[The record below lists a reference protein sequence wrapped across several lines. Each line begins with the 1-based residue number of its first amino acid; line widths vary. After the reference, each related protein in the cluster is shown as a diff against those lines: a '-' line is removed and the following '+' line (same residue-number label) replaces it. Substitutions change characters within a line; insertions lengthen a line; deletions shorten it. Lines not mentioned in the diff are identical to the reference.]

1 MKRTIFEG
9 TVNGEK
15 FDNVQD
21 YNARVKELME
31 SGQFESAS
39 SSTRVEEY
47 EHSGYVRTCTDT
59 PSIDGVLT
67 TTADKLPWEKECD
80 CGRISGCDCGC
91 DCEECAC
98 TEQLPWED
106 EDLSFYPYLDKDDP
120 LYLDLLVT
128 DHRETNREALA
139 EVSRVF
145 EKCKRY
151 IIDALEDPDTDI
163 ESKKNYLEDIKEIV
177 ENLAADKKDTLE
189 AIKKVEK
196 KAEDL
201 EKEYKEKFL
210 AIDRDRFILEE
221 SRPVIDAFLDF
232 YRGVESDIILNIKE
246 NTHKPKL
253 VFQNRND
260 VNNNKKTITGVDV
273 DNRIDTGIRES
284 QPQRVDDLQSI
295 LDRIFGPFRGVK

>member
-47 EHSGYVRTCTDT
+47 EHSGYVHAVEDD
-59 PSIDGVLT
+59 SH
-67 TTADKLPWEKECD
+67 
-80 CGRISGCDCGC
+80 CDCGC
-91 DCEECAC
+91 DCDECTCTC

-106 EDLSFYPYLDKDDP
+106 DDLSFYPYLDKDDP

-139 EVSRVF
+139 EATRVF

-163 ESKKNYLEDIKEIV
+163 ESKKNYLEDIKEII
-177 ENLAADKKDTLE
+177 ENLVADKKDTLE

-232 YRGVESDIILNIKE
+232 YRSVEGDIILNIKE

-295 LDRIFGPFRGVK
+295 LHRIFGPFCTIK

>member
-47 EHSGYVRTCTDT
+47 EHSGYVRTCTDN
-59 PSIDGVLT
+59 PSLDGVLT

-80 CGRISGCDCGC
+80 CGCDC
-91 DCEECAC
+91 DECAC

-106 EDLSFYPYLDKDDP
+106 DDLSFYPYLDKDDP

>member
-67 TTADKLPWEKECD
+67 TTADKLPWEKDCD
-80 CGRISGCDCGC
+80 CGCDCGC

-98 TEQLPWED
+98 AEQLPWED

-201 EKEYKEKFL
+201 RKETEEKFQE
-210 AIDRDRFILEE
+210 IDRDRFILEE

>member
-21 YNARVKELME
+21 YNARVKELIE

-47 EHSGYVRTCTDT
+47 EHSGYVRPVEDD
-59 PSIDGVLT
+59 SH
-67 TTADKLPWEKECD
+67 
-80 CGRISGCDCGC
+80 CDCGC
-91 DCEECAC
+91 DCDECTCTC

-106 EDLSFYPYLDKDDP
+106 EDLSFYPYLDEDDP
-120 LYLDLLVT
+120 LYLDILVT

-139 EVSRVF
+139 EVTRVF

-177 ENLAADKKDTLE
+177 ENLVADKKDTLE

-201 EKEYKEKFL
+201 RKEYEEKFQ

-221 SRPVIDAFLDF
+221 SRPVIDAFLEF
-232 YRGVESDIILNIKE
+232 YRSVEGDIILNIKE
-246 NTHKPKL
+246 NTHNPKL

-260 VNNNKKTITGVDV
+260 VNNNKKPIVGVDV

-295 LDRIFGPFRGVK
+295 LDRIFGPFRGIK

>member
-21 YNARVKELME
+21 YNVRVKELME

-47 EHSGYVRTCTDT
+47 EHSGYVRAVEDD
-59 PSIDGVLT
+59 SH
-67 TTADKLPWEKECD
+67 
-80 CGRISGCDCGC
+80 CDCGC
-91 DCEECAC
+91 DCDECTCTC

-295 LDRIFGPFRGVK
+295 LHRIFGPFCNIK

>member
-47 EHSGYVRTCTDT
+47 EHSGYVRAVEDD
-59 PSIDGVLT
+59 SH
-67 TTADKLPWEKECD
+67 
-80 CGRISGCDCGC
+80 CDCGC
-91 DCEECAC
+91 DCDECTCTC

-106 EDLSFYPYLDKDDP
+106 DDLSFYPYLDKDDP

-177 ENLAADKKDTLE
+177 EDLAADKKDTLE

-201 EKEYKEKFL
+201 ENEYKEKFL

-246 NTHKPKL
+246 NTHKPKMMS
-253 VFQNRND
+253 QKSWCSNRND
-260 VNNNKKTITGVDV
+260 VNNNKKTITGTITGVDV

>member
-21 YNARVKELME
+21 YNARVNELIQAGE
-31 SGQFESAS
+31 LVSAS
-39 SSTRVEEY
+39 TSTRVEEY
-47 EHSGYVRTCTDT
+47 EHSGYCRTCDDA
-59 PSIDGVLT
+59 PSVEGTLT
-67 TTADKLPWEKECD
+67 TTADKLPWECD
-80 CGRISGCDCGC
+80 CDCGC
-91 DCEECAC
+91 DCDCEECTCTC

-106 EDLSFYPYLDKDDP
+106 DDLSFYPYLDKDDP
-120 LYLDLLVT
+120 LYLDVLVT

-139 EVSRVF
+139 EVSHVF

-151 IIDALEDPDTDI
+151 IIDALEDPDTDV

-177 ENLAADKKDTLE
+177 ENLVADKKDTLE

-201 EKEYKEKFL
+201 EKEYKEKL
-210 AIDRDRFILEE
+210 QAIDRDRFILEE

-246 NTHKPKL
+246 NTHRPKL

-260 VNNNKKTITGVDV
+260 VNNNKKPIVDV
-273 DNRIDTGIRES
+273 DIDNRIDTGIRES
-284 QPQRVDDLQSI
+284 QPQRVDDLHSI
-295 LDRIFGPFRGVK
+295 LERIFGPFRGIK

>member
-15 FDNVQD
+15 FDNIQD

-39 SSTRVEEY
+39 SSTRIEEY

-67 TTADKLPWEKECD
+67 TTADKLPWEKD
-80 CGRISGCDCGC
+80 CDCGC

-98 TEQLPWED
+98 TEHLPWED
-106 EDLSFYPYLDKDDP
+106 DDLSFYPYLDKDDP

-253 VFQNRND
+253 VSQNRND

>member
-15 FDNVQD
+15 FDNIQD

-39 SSTRVEEY
+39 SSTRVEKY
-47 EHSGYVRTCTDT
+47 EHSGYVRAVEDD
-59 PSIDGVLT
+59 SH
-67 TTADKLPWEKECD
+67 
-80 CGRISGCDCGC
+80 CDCGC

-98 TEQLPWED
+98 AEQLPWED
-106 EDLSFYPYLDKDDP
+106 DDLSFYPYLDKDDP

-151 IIDALEDPDTDI
+151 IIDALEDPDTYI

-201 EKEYKEKFL
+201 KKEYEEKFL

-273 DNRIDTGIRES
+273 DNHIDTGIRES

>member
-21 YNARVKELME
+21 YNARVKELIE

-47 EHSGYVRTCTDT
+47 ERTGYCRICDDT
-59 PSIDGVLT
+59 PTVEGTLT
-67 TTADKLPWEKECD
+67 TTADNLPWE
-80 CGRISGCDCGC
+80 RGCDC
-91 DCEECAC
+91 DECTCTC

-120 LYLDLLVT
+120 LYLDILVT
-128 DHRETNREALA
+128 DHRETNHEALA
-139 EVSRVF
+139 EVTRVF

-177 ENLAADKKDTLE
+177 ENLVADKKDTLE

-201 EKEYKEKFL
+201 RKEYEEKFQ

-221 SRPVIDAFLDF
+221 SRPVIDAFLEF
-232 YRGVESDIILNIKE
+232 YRSVEGDIILNIKE

-260 VNNNKKTITGVDV
+260 VNNNKKPIVGVDV

-295 LDRIFGPFRGVK
+295 LDRIFGPFRGIK

>member
-21 YNARVKELME
+21 YNARVKELIE

-59 PSIDGVLT
+59 PSIDGVIT
-67 TTADKLPWEKECD
+67 TTADNLPWEEDCD
-80 CGRISGCDCGC
+80 CT
-91 DCEECAC
+91 ECVN
-98 TEQLPWED
+98 PFED
-106 EDLSFYPYLDKDDP
+106 EDLSFYPYLDEDDP
-120 LYLDLLVT
+120 LYLDILVT

-139 EVSRVF
+139 EVTRVF

-177 ENLAADKKDTLE
+177 ENLVADKKDTLE

-201 EKEYKEKFL
+201 RKEYEEKFL

-221 SRPVIDAFLDF
+221 SRPVIDAFLEF
-232 YRGVESDIILNIKE
+232 YRSVEGDIILNIKE
-246 NTHKPKL
+246 NTHNPKL

-260 VNNNKKTITGVDV
+260 VNNNKKPIVGVDV

-295 LDRIFGPFRGVK
+295 LDRIFGPFRGIK

>member
-67 TTADKLPWEKECD
+67 TTADKLPWEKD
-80 CGRISGCDCGC
+80 CDCGC

-98 TEQLPWED
+98 AEQLPWED

-201 EKEYKEKFL
+201 EKEYKDKFL

>member
-15 FDNVQD
+15 FDNIQD

-31 SGQFESAS
+31 IGQFESAS

-67 TTADKLPWEKECD
+67 TTADKLPWEKD
-80 CGRISGCDCGC
+80 CDCGC
-91 DCEECAC
+91 DCEECTC

-106 EDLSFYPYLDKDDP
+106 EDLSFYPYLDEDDP
-120 LYLDLLVT
+120 LYLDILVT

-139 EVSRVF
+139 EVTRVF

-201 EKEYKEKFL
+201 RKEYEEKL
-210 AIDRDRFILEE
+210 QAIDRDRFILEE

-232 YRGVESDIILNIKE
+232 YRSVEGDIILNIKE

-295 LDRIFGPFRGVK
+295 LDRIFGPFRGAK

>member
-15 FDNVQD
+15 FDNVQA

-39 SSTRVEEY
+39 SSTRIEEY
-47 EHSGYVRTCTDT
+47 EHSGYVRPVEDD
-59 PSIDGVLT
+59 SH
-67 TTADKLPWEKECD
+67 
-80 CGRISGCDCGC
+80 CDCGC
-91 DCEECAC
+91 DCDECTCTC

-201 EKEYKEKFL
+201 KKEYEEKL
-210 AIDRDRFILEE
+210 QAIDRDRFVLEE

-232 YRGVESDIILNIKE
+232 YRGVESDIILNIKDTA
-246 NTHKPKL
+246 NKPSWCS
-253 VFQNRND
+253 
-260 VNNNKKTITGVDV
+260 
-273 DNRIDTGIRES
+273 RIGTM
-284 QPQRVDDLQSI
+284 
-295 LDRIFGPFRGVK
+295 

>member
-47 EHSGYVRTCTDT
+47 EHSGYVRPVEDD
-59 PSIDGVLT
+59 SH
-67 TTADKLPWEKECD
+67 
-80 CGRISGCDCGC
+80 CDCGC
-91 DCEECAC
+91 DCDECTCTC

-106 EDLSFYPYLDKDDP
+106 DDLSFYPYLDEDDP
-120 LYLDLLVT
+120 LYLDVLVT

-151 IIDALEDPDTDI
+151 IIDALEDPDTDA

-201 EKEYKEKFL
+201 RKEYEEKFQ

-260 VNNNKKTITGVDV
+260 VNNNKKKIVDMDV

>member
-21 YNARVKELME
+21 YNARVKELIE

-47 EHSGYVRTCTDT
+47 ERTGYCRICDDT
-59 PSIDGVLT
+59 PTVEGTLT
-67 TTADKLPWEKECD
+67 TTADNLPWEEDCD
-80 CGRISGCDCGC
+80 CT
-91 DCEECAC
+91 ECVN
-98 TEQLPWED
+98 PFED
-106 EDLSFYPYLDKDDP
+106 EDLSFYPYLDEDDP
-120 LYLDLLVT
+120 LYLDILVT
-128 DHRETNREALA
+128 DHRETNREVLA
-139 EVSRVF
+139 EVTRVF

-177 ENLAADKKDTLE
+177 ENLVADKKDTLE

-201 EKEYKEKFL
+201 RKEYEEKFQ

-221 SRPVIDAFLDF
+221 SRPVIDAFLEF
-232 YRGVESDIILNIKE
+232 YRSVEGDIILNIKE
-246 NTHKPKL
+246 NTHNPKL

-260 VNNNKKTITGVDV
+260 VNNNKKPIVGVDV

-295 LDRIFGPFRGVK
+295 LDRIFGPFRGIK

>member
-15 FDNVQD
+15 FDNIQD
-21 YNARVKELME
+21 YNDRVKELME
-31 SGQFESAS
+31 TGQFESAS

-67 TTADKLPWEKECD
+67 TTADKLPWEKD
-80 CGRISGCDCGC
+80 CDCGC
-91 DCEECAC
+91 DCEECTCTC

-106 EDLSFYPYLDKDDP
+106 DDLSFYPYLDEDDP
-120 LYLDLLVT
+120 LYLDVLVT

-139 EVSRVF
+139 EVTRVF

-151 IIDALEDPDTDI
+151 IIDALEDPDTDL

-201 EKEYKEKFL
+201 RKEYEEKL
-210 AIDRDRFILEE
+210 QAIDRDRFILEE
-221 SRPVIDAFLDF
+221 SRPVIDAFLEF
-232 YRGVESDIILNIKE
+232 YRSVEGDIILNIKE
-246 NTHKPKL
+246 NTHKSKL